1 MVIKKDSKILIES
14 FNKNTGDFLNKESF
28 LELFKNHKLRE
39 KLLYGLSD
47 ELLNDKDIALEILKF
62 YPFALKKMNSKIK
75 ENKSFLIKAIEKN
88 EIVFTWIEKEL
99 KEDKNIV
106 FALIEKNPWMLTKA
120 SDSIKNDKEVL
131 EKWEYILFNKFGIKH
146 EEDIKNGWDNFFF
159 LDIKVFYRDRMRV
172 LLAYKESYYLEK
184 IIGND
189 ILKKK
194 VVKY

>member
-1 MVIKKDSKILIES
+1 MAIKNDSKILIES
-14 FNKNTGDFLNKESF
+14 LNENKDFLNKENF
-28 LELFKNHKLRE
+28 LELIKNHTLRE
-39 KLLYGLSD
+39 HLMYVLSD

-75 ENKSFLIKAIEKN
+75 KNREFLIKAIERN

-99 KEDKNIV
+99 KEDKDIV
-106 FALIEKNPWMLTKA
+106 FALIEKNPWMLVKT
-120 SDSIKNDKEVL
+120 SDSIKNDKKIL
-131 EKWEYILFNKFGIKH
+131 EKWEHILFNKFGIKH